1 MPKAVFEDNSFSI
14 PDDYFRAQ
22 SLPDDPPNSI
32 VFEKDTDAAANI
44 LMLFF
49 IDKAEAMPFG
59 DEKAVIDTLHDLL
72 SDEQGL
78 IEVKSG
84 TASSGTP
91 FIYSVVKAHRQPSG
105 MQYILTLQLDLGAE
119 VLNLQG
125 YFTEENVTGER
136 DAAIWEYAMREKI
149 ISTED
154 QSNWF
159 ADPYDPGFQRGI
171 LMNLSERAQ
180 FDQAFPEHPLSE
192 LRRLVRF
199 FTSEN

>member
-1 MPKAVFEDNSFSI
+1 MPKAVFEYNSFSI
-14 PDDYFRAQ
+14 PDDYFKAQ
-22 SLPDDPPNSI
+22 PLPDDPPNSI
-32 VFEKDTDAAANI
+32 VFEKDTDTATNI

-49 IDKAEAMPFG
+49 IDKSEAMPFG
-59 DEKAVIDTLHDLL
+59 NEKGVIDTVHNIL

-84 TASSGTP
+84 TVSSGTS
-91 FIYSVVKAHRQPSG
+91 FIYTVVKTHRQPSG
-105 MQYILTLQLDLGAE
+105 MQYILTLQLDFGVS

-125 YFTEENVTGER
+125 YFTEEGITGER

-171 LMNLSERAQ
+171 PMNFAERAQ

-192 LRRLVRF
+192 LRKFVRF
-199 FTSEN
+199 FISEN